1 MAAPKGRFA
10 RHLDGLDVAGLSA
23 RAYTDADVDRALA
36 AEHRDLADLGALLSP
51 AGTAR
56 LEEIAQAAR
65 ETTLRRFGRAVRL
78 YAPLYVS
85 NACLSS
91 CTYCGFAKDLPIA
104 RRTLTVDE
112 VERESALLTGRGFRH
127 LLLVAG
133 EHRVEVSQDYL
144 VEVVERLRPR
154 VPSLSIETQTWS
166 DDTYQRLVRA
176 GLEGVVHYQET
187 YDRDRYA
194 QTHVAG
200 WKRDYDRRL
209 NSTELAGEAGVRR
222 LGVGALL
229 GLAADWR
236 ADVLAVA
243 AHAAFLVKTYWR
255 TEVTVSLPRIKPSAS
270 GYQPLVPVPD
280 AEYVQAL
287 SALRLFEPEA
297 GIVLSTREPAAL
309 RDGLVRIAV
318 TSDVG
323 RLVDRAGWLFG
334 PGRGDRAVLDL
345 RRALAGRGG
354 RDARGGRLR
363 AGLERRLPAGGLT
376 ASFAGM
382 AWFTRGWSFRPG
394 EHAPHAWGRL
404 GGFVDGVYAI
414 AATLLVIELRPPA
427 DPAGHLAEE
436 LRTCGRSTWRTRS
449 ASPR

>member
-1 MAAPKGRFA
+1 M
-10 RHLDGLDVAGLSA
+10 
-23 RAYTDADVDRALA
+23 
-36 AEHRDLADLGALLSP
+36 
-51 AGTAR
+51 
-56 LEEIAQAAR
+56 
-65 ETTLRRFGRAVRL
+65 
-78 YAPLYVS
+78 
-85 NACLSS
+85 
-91 CTYCGFAKDLPIA
+91 
-104 RRTLTVDE
+104 DE

-243 AHAAFLVKTYWR
+243 AHAAFLVKAYWR

-318 TSDVG
+318 THDVG
-323 RLVDRAGWLFG
+323 RLVDRAGWLLG
-334 PGRGDRAVLDL
+334 PGEGDRAVLDL

-354 RDARGGRLR
+354 RDARGGGLR

-427 DPAGHLAEE
+427 DAAGHLGEE
-436 LRTCGRSTWRTRS
+436 LRHMWPEYLAYAIGFTQMIAGWLQTRRLDAWMRGIDHYATLLVLFRSGSTR
-449 ASPR
+449 

>member
-1 MAAPKGRFA
+1 MAAAKGRFA
-10 RHLDGLDVAGLSA
+10 RELDQLDLAGLA
-23 RAYTDADVDRALA
+23 TRAYSDADVTRALGRQD
-36 AEHRDLADLGALLSP
+36 RDLTDLAALLSP
-51 AGTAR
+51 AAGAR
-56 LEEIAQAAR
+56 LEELAQAAR
-65 ETTLRRFGRAVRL
+65 AVTLRRFGRAVRL

-112 VERESALLTGRGFRH
+112 VAAEAGLLTGRGFRH

-144 VEVVERLRPR
+144 VAVVERLRPL

-166 DDTYQRLVRA
+166 DDTYARLVAA

-194 QTHVAG
+194 QTHTAG

-209 NSTELAGEAGVRR
+209 NSTELAAAAGVRR
-222 LGVGALL
+222 LGIGALL

-243 AHAAFLVKTYWR
+243 AHAAFLVRSYWR

-280 AEYVQAL
+280 ADYVQAL
-287 SALRLFEPEA
+287 AALRLFEPEA

-318 TSDVG
+318 TTMSAGSSTEPGGYSAPGVATEQFSVSDERSPAEVAAMLEAAG
-323 RLVDRAGWLFG
+323 YEPVWKDAFPLV
-334 PGRGDRAVLDL
+334 
-345 RRALAGRGG
+345 
-354 RDARGGRLR
+354 
-363 AGLERRLPAGGLT
+363 T
-376 ASFAGM
+376 ASIESTPSTA
-382 AWFTRGWSFRPG
+382 TR
-394 EHAPHAWGRL
+394 
-404 GGFVDGVYAI
+404 
-414 AATLLVIELRPPA
+414 
-427 DPAGHLAEE
+427 
-436 LRTCGRSTWRTRS
+436 
-449 ASPR
+449 

>member
-1 MAAPKGRFA
+1 MAQPKGRFA
-10 RHLDGLDVAGLSA
+10 RELDRLDVVGLAG
-23 RAYTDADVDRALA
+23 RAFTDAEVTRALGRQD
-36 AEHRDLADLGALLSP
+36 RDLADLAALLSP
-51 AGTAR
+51 AAGRR
-56 LEEIAQAAR
+56 LEELAQAAR
-65 ETTLRRFGRAVRL
+65 AVTLRRFGRAVRL

-104 RRTLTVDE
+104 RRTLTVEE
-112 VERESALLTGRGFRH
+112 VEREARLLTGRGFRH

-133 EHRVEVSQDYL
+133 EHRVEVSSDYL
-144 VEVVERLRPR
+144 VAVVQRLRPL

-166 DDTYQRLVRA
+166 DDTYARLVA
-176 GLEGVVHYQET
+176 TGLEGVVHYQET
-187 YDRDRYA
+187 YDRQRYA
-194 QTHVAG
+194 ETHVAG

-209 NSTELAGEAGVRR
+209 TSTERAAEAGVRR
-222 LGVGALL
+222 LGIGALL

-270 GYQPLVPVPD
+270 GYRPLVPVSD

-318 TSDVG
+318 TTMS
-323 RLVDRAGWLFG
+323 AGSSTE
-334 PGRGDRAVLDL
+334 PGGYSA
-345 RRALAGRGG
+345 
-354 RDARGGRLR
+354 
-363 AGLERRLPAGGLT
+363 
-376 ASFAGM
+376 
-382 AWFTRGWSFRPG
+382 PG
-394 EHAPHAWGRL
+394 EATEQFSISDDRSPAE
-404 GGFVDGVYAI
+404 V
-414 AATLLVIELRPPA
+414 AAMLEAAGYEPVWKDAFPLV
-427 DPAGHLAEE
+427 G
-436 LRTCGRSTWRTRS
+436 
-449 ASPR
+449 